1 MPMSDFLEN
10 EELLYTTNNNMNI
23 RGIIENDLAFSEKLY
38 IPETLLIGWFN
49 LSAIITT
56 SSLIFYTMARKG
68 SVKVHPYL
76 AKMISIGLI
85 LISTVYMLFSL
96 LPYYHRMQNL
106 IIKCDKMKKC
116 PNDQIEHIN
125 NLKNTYLLFGS
136 FTCIIQMIITY
147 LIIVTV

>member
-1 MPMSDFLEN
+1 MPMSDFIEN
-10 EELLYTTNNNMNI
+10 EELLSTNNTTSH
-23 RGIIENDLAFSEKLY
+23 GIIENDLAFSEKLY

>member
-1 MPMSDFLEN
+1 MPISNFLEN
-10 EELLYTTNNNMNI
+10 EELLSTRDNMHI
-23 RGIIENDLAFSEKLY
+23 RGIIESDLAFSENLY

-76 AKMISIGLI
+76 AKAISIGLI
-85 LISTVYMLFSL
+85 LVSTFYMLFSL
-96 LPYYHRMQNL
+96 IPYYRRMQNL
-106 IIKCDKMKKC
+106 IIKCDKLKKC
-116 PNDQIEHIN
+116 PDEQIEHIN
-125 NLKNTYLLFGS
+125 NLKNTYLGFGS
-136 FTCIIQMIITY
+136 LTCIIQLSIAY

>member
-1 MPMSDFLEN
+1 MSVSDFIET
-10 EELLYTTNNNMNI
+10 EKLLSTDNVNI
-23 RGIIENDLAFSEKLY
+23 HGIIENDLAFSQKLY

-85 LISTVYMLFSL
+85 LVSTFYMVFSL
-96 LPYYHRMQNL
+96 IPYYRRMQNL

-116 PNDQIEHIN
+116 QNEQIEHIS
-125 NLKNTYLLFGS
+125 NLKNTYLCFGS
-136 FTCIIQMIITY
+136 LTCVIQIIITY